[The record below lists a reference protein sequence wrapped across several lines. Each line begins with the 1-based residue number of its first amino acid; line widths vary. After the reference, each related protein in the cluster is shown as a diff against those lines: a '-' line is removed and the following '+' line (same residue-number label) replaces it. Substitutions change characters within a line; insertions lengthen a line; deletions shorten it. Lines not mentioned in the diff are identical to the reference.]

1 MHSSFKLFPILF
13 AVLAAL
19 FAYWYPNVFSDFK
32 LDFIPK
38 QQSHSTPI
46 TIQQAE
52 PTASILTAD
61 MSVSRQVIKKVF
73 AVETAEV
80 SSLDVQG
87 FGDKV
92 DELVSVLRAQEP
104 SFVVR

>member
-19 FAYWYPNVFSDFK
+19 FAYWYPDVFSDFK

-46 TIQQAE
+46 TQQVE
-52 PTASILTAD
+52 PSASTLTAD

-80 SSLDVQG
+80 SLLDV
-87 FGDKV
+87 
-92 DELVSVLRAQEP
+92 
-104 SFVVR
+104 